1 MKSAESGVAAR
12 GEHEAYVLVVL
23 GERFDFLAEVVA
35 EADHLVTIHVA
46 AGRINQYWAGTA
58 LAHRAVPERDD
69 TCGMVH
75 RHVPDVGSQ
84 VLQVLADHVFGRGGG
99 HGLAKAY
106 ADDSVEILRAVY
118 AFGGVA
124 VAAAPKTLYVER
136 DDLGFGA
143 FNSLCVIEREL
154 GYKWSL

>member
-1 MKSAESGVAAR
+1 M
-12 GEHEAYVLVVL
+12 
-23 GERFDFLAEVVA
+23 VA

-46 AGRINQYWAGTA
+46 AGRVNQDWAGTA

-99 HGLAKAY
+99 ESLAETY
-106 ADDSVEILRAVY
+106 ADDSVEILRAVHT
-118 AFGGVA
+118 FGGVSVSA
-124 VAAAPKTLYVER
+124 GINEIR
-136 DDLGFGA
+136 IF
-143 FNSLCVIEREL
+143 
-154 GYKWSL
+154 